1 MTGSLPE
8 VLKVAPHDSVYP
20 YPSRMVAHSVTFKY
34 WRTFP
39 AIGAPPVA
47 ASLTRPPKAYLVLAK
62 IILSQKELVTELSM
76 AFWSNLVY
84 KAVYAKKALT
94 PVKSSKPFLIA
105 S

>member
-1 MTGSLPE
+1 MMGSLKE
-8 VLKVAPHDSVYP
+8 VLKVAPVDSVYP

-47 ASLTRPPKAYLVLAK
+47 ASLTRPPKAYLVLLK

-76 AFWSNLVY
+76 TFWSNLVY

-94 PVKSSKPFLIA
+94 PVKSSIPFLIA